1 MGVLILGKK
10 YFHKRS
16 LCIGM
21 FALLFT
27 IIIIFLIVSTNKS
40 SSKTKGGQGYG
51 MFDKATKIEIIF
63 SDKEYIVSNSDEI
76 EQIIRLCRQSWEPSN
91 THITKEDCDM
101 LIKFIGTG
109 TNVWVNTETLSA
121 YIGESFVQMPE
132 DLFQKIKNLVNLQS
146 NANDIS
152 QPN

>member
-10 YFHKRS
+10 NVVKRNA
-16 LCIGM
+16 CIAM
-21 FALLFT
+21 IALLST
-27 IIIIFLIVSTNKS
+27 IIIVFLIVSMDKN
-40 SSKTKGGQGYG
+40 SSKIKGGEGYG

-63 SDKEYIVSNSDEI
+63 NDKEYIVSNSDEI
-76 EQIIRLCRQSWEPSN
+76 EQIIRLCRKSWEPSN

-132 DLFQKIKNLVNLQS
+132 DLFQKIKHVVNR
-146 NANDIS
+146 
-152 QPN
+152 